1 MEENSYKGGQGSEGR
16 QRSESDVPTLL
27 RTLDKWWARMR
38 FAHPTI
44 LRTLGPIAPAH
55 IAARE
60 RSTPDGLSGKDHGAV
75 IASESEAI
83 QAVPAA
89 GGWIASSRCS
99 SQLNLRSNDG
109 GETLHPGHAQ
119 TARRAHFLLRRR
131 ANQNHP
137 PARPAPDKEGR
148 FAIVTNVG
156 SGMRWPQCRSRRMPI
171 LRTAKSCGPGAP
183 RLALS
188 FAR

>member
-1 MEENSYKGGQGSEGR
+1 VSRFGAGLTGVPLGRGFSIVIPGSRLQPVIG
-16 QRSESDVPTLL
+16 P
-27 RTLDKWWARMR
+27 R
-38 FAHPTI
+38 FARP
-44 LRTLGPIAPAH
+44 RWRRPRNDDPDIA
-55 IAARE
+55 
-60 RSTPDGLSGKDHGAV
+60 AV
-75 IASESEAI
+75 IASASEAI
-83 QAVPAA
+83 QAVSAA
-89 GGWIASSRCS
+89 AGWIASSRCS
-99 SQLNLRSNDG
+99 SQLNLHSNDG

-171 LRTAKSCGPGAP
+171 FRTAKSCGPGAP